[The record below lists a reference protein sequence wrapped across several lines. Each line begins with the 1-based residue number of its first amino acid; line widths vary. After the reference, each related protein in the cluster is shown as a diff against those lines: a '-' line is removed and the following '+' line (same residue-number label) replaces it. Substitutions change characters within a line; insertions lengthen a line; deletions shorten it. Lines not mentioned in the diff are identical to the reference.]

1 MRKQSAATIA
11 LIVLLILAG
20 CGCGHKQ
27 GFKVAIQQNGEAKIE
42 AFVGYPV
49 RLMNNEGEDV
59 TVNVVRWKYSSGNKD
74 IRPSEGNRL
83 VVAYCEI
90 KNNSKD
96 SVVLDIGGVDEG
108 IDVYEMSKDFGFMT
122 GGPTLSLDPEAYGST
137 PPEIRDFEQP
147 QLDLSEGIQPGRI
160 AKGNIIFEVSDDIA
174 FFALEFQIRGFYML
188 RIKSCDP
195 RPGEGG

>member
-1 MRKQSAATIA
+1 MRKQSAATLA
-11 LIVLLILAG
+11 LIILLILGG

-59 TVNVVRWKYSSGNKD
+59 TVNVVRWKYSDGNKD
-74 IRPSEGNRL
+74 IRPSEGGRL

-90 KNNSKD
+90 ENNSKD
-96 SVVLDIGGVDEG
+96 LVVLDMGEEDEW
-108 IDVYEMSKDFGFMT
+108 IDVYEMSKDYRSMVA
-122 GGPTLSLDPEAYGST
+122 GPTLSLDPEAYRST
-137 PPEIRDFEQP
+137 PPEICDFEQP
-147 QLDLSEGIQPGRI
+147 QLDLSEGIQPGHT
-160 AKGNIIFEVSDDIA
+160 AKGNVIFEVSDDIA

-188 RIKSCDP
+188 RIKSGDP